1 MHDDEIATQRIGI
14 IPEHFEKGIAPNNR
28 AGTSHVI
35 GEKTD
40 QTAGHRHI
48 KDKQ

>member
-1 MHDDEIATQRIGI
+1 VHDAKIAKKRRGI
-14 IPEHFEKGIAPNNR
+14 KQEHIEKGIAPNNR

-35 GEKTD
+35 SEKTD
-40 QTAGHRHI
+40 QAAGHRHV

>member
-1 MHDDEIATQRIGI
+1 MHDAKIAKKRGGI
-14 IPEHFEKGIAPNNR
+14 KQEYIEKGIAPNNR

-40 QTAGHRHI
+40 QAAGYRHI